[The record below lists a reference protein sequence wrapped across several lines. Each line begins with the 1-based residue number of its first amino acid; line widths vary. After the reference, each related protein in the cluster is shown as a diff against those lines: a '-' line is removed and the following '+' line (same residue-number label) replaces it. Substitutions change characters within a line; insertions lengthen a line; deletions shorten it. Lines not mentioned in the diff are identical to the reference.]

1 MQIMNKNGFSRCGEN
16 YINRL
21 RKEGRYSTAH
31 VYKNAIFSFSKF
43 CGTSNVSFRQITRER
58 LRRYGQYLYGCGLKP
73 NTISTYMRMLRSIYN
88 QGVEAG
94 SAPYVPRLFHDV
106 YTGVDVCQKKALS
119 VSELYKLLYED
130 PQSERLRRTQ
140 AIAALMFQFCGM
152 SFADLAH
159 LEKSA
164 LEQNML
170 RYTRVKTHT
179 PMSVEVLDT
188 AQSMINRL
196 RSKEKSYPDCPD
208 YLFDILR
215 GDKQRRDERVYREYQ
230 SALRRF
236 NNSLKDLAR
245 ALHLQSP
252 VTSYTLRH
260 SWATTAKYR
269 GVSIEMISESLGH
282 KSIKT
287 TQIYLKGFGLKERTE
302 VNKGNL
308 SYVRNCCAGSVKTVK
323 C

>member
-1 MQIMNKNGFSRCGEN
+1 MQMMNKNGFSRCGEN

-31 VYKNAIFSFSKF
+31 VYKNALYSFSKF
-43 CGTSNVSFRQITRER
+43 CGTLNMSFRQVTKER
-58 LRRYGQYLYGCGLKP
+58 LRRYGQYLYECGLKP

-88 QGVEAG
+88 RGVEAG

-106 YTGVDVCQKKALS
+106 YTGVDVCQKKALPAG
-119 VSELYKLLYED
+119 ELHKLLYED
-130 PQSERLRRTQ
+130 PKSERLRRTQ
-140 AIAALMFQFCGM
+140 IIAALMFQFCGM

-164 LEQNML
+164 LDQSVL
-170 RYTRVKTHT
+170 RYNRIKTKT

-188 AQSMINRL
+188 AKGMINQL
-196 RSKEKSYPDCPD
+196 RSNQEPIPDCPN
-208 YLFDILR
+208 YLFDILCGNKKR
-215 GDKQRRDERVYREYQ
+215 KDERAYREYQ

-236 NNSLKDLAR
+236 NNRLKDLAR
-245 ALHLQSP
+245 ALRLKSP
-252 VTSYTLRH
+252 VSSYTLRH

-269 GVSIEMISESLGH
+269 GVPIEMISESLGH

-287 TQIYLKGFGLKERTE
+287 TQIYLKGFELRERTE

-308 SYVRNCCAGSVKTVK
+308 SYIRNYRLGK
-323 C
+323 

>member
-1 MQIMNKNGFSRCGEN
+1 MQMMNKNGFSRCGEN

-31 VYKNAIFSFSKF
+31 VYKNALYSFSKF
-43 CGTSNVSFRQITRER
+43 CGTLNMSFRQVTKER
-58 LRRYGQYLYGCGLKP
+58 LRRYGQYLYECGLKP

-88 QGVEAG
+88 RGVEAG

-106 YTGVDVCQKKALS
+106 YTGVDVRQKKALPAG
-119 VSELYKLLYED
+119 ELHKLLYED
-130 PQSERLRRTQ
+130 PKSERLRRTQ
-140 AIAALMFQFCGM
+140 TIAALMFQFCGM

-164 LEQNML
+164 LDQSVL
-170 RYTRVKTHT
+170 RYNRIKTKT

-188 AQSMINRL
+188 AKGMINQL
-196 RSKEKSYPDCPD
+196 RSNQEPIPDCPN
-208 YLFDILR
+208 YMFAILC
-215 GDKQRRDERVYREYQ
+215 GNKIGKEERAYREYQ

-236 NNSLKDLAR
+236 NNRLKDLAR
-245 ALHLQSP
+245 ALRLNSP
-252 VTSYTLRH
+252 VSSYTLRH

-269 GVSIEMISESLGH
+269 GVPIEMISESLGH

-287 TQIYLKGFGLKERTE
+287 TQIYLKGFELRERTE

-308 SYVRNCCAGSVKTVK
+308 SYIRNYRLGR
-323 C
+323 

>member
-1 MQIMNKNGFSRCGEN
+1 MMNKNGFSRCAEF
-16 YINRL
+16 YIGRL
-21 RKEGRYSTAH
+21 RKEGRHSTAH

-43 CGTSNVSFRQITRER
+43 CGTSNVSFRQVTRER
-58 LRRYGQYLYGCGLKP
+58 LRRYGQYLYECGLKP
-73 NTISTYMRMLRSIYN
+73 NTISTYMRMLRCIYN
-88 QGVEAG
+88 RGVEAD

-106 YTGVDVCQKKALS
+106 YTGVDVRQKKALPIG
-119 VSELYKLLYED
+119 ELRRLLYED
-130 PQSERLRRTQ
+130 PKSERLRRTQ

-164 LEQNML
+164 LDQNVL
-170 RYTRVKTHT
+170 RYNRIKTKT
-179 PMSVEVLDT
+179 PMSVEILDT
-188 AQSMINRL
+188 AKEMINRL
-196 RSKEKSYPDCPD
+196 RSNQDSHPDSPD
-208 YLFDILR
+208 YLFDILSS
-215 GDKQRRDERVYREYQ
+215 DKKRTDERAYREYQ
-230 SALRRF
+230 SALRQF
-236 NNSLKDLAR
+236 NNRLKDLAR
-245 ALHLQSP
+245 ALRLKSP

-287 TQIYLKGFGLKERTE
+287 TQIYLKGFELKERTE

-308 SYVRNCCAGSVKTVK
+308 SYIKNCYVGK
-323 C
+323 

>member
-1 MQIMNKNGFSRCGEN
+1 MQMMNKNGFSRCAEF
-16 YINRL
+16 YIGRL
-21 RKEGRYSTAH
+21 RKEGRHSTAH

-43 CGTSNVSFRQITRER
+43 CGTSHVSFRQVTRER
-58 LRRYGQYLYGCGLKP
+58 LRRYGQYLYECGLKP
-73 NTISTYMRMLRSIYN
+73 NTISTYMRMLRCIYN
-88 QGVEAG
+88 RGVEAG

-106 YTGVDVCQKKALS
+106 YTGVDVRQKKALPIG
-119 VSELYKLLYED
+119 ELRRLLYED
-130 PQSERLRRTQ
+130 PKSERLRRTQ

-164 LEQNML
+164 LDQNVL
-170 RYTRVKTHT
+170 RYNRIKTKT
-179 PMSVEVLDT
+179 PMSVEILDT
-188 AQSMINRL
+188 AKEMINRT
-196 RSKEKSYPDCPD
+196 
-208 YLFDILR
+208 
-215 GDKQRRDERVYREYQ
+215 DERAYREYQ

-236 NNSLKDLAR
+236 NNRLKDLAR
-245 ALHLQSP
+245 ALRLKSP

-308 SYVRNCCAGSVKTVK
+308 SYVRNCCIDRW
-323 C
+323 